1 MKYFGTLSIIASLSM
16 LSLNVTQIHAAEYSD
31 SQETV
36 FSKTVFPD
44 LSDDDLVIELPDGGY
59 LYGKCEVYD
68 ISDQTSPIIIYD
80 STMDSNAIPVK
91 KARNRIKYRQTAFP
105 TQTYGATPP
114 GTDTIYVLDYGSEYN
129 SNPFSGNGWRFSGKQ
144 FKAKSG
150 TGGDYLR
157 WTSYIDSGRVGN
169 YNEAYATKN
178 SGTIQGT
185 ALEIGVPIWNS
196 EGNLGQIYYTYN
208 PLAGTYYNVANING

>member
-1 MKYFGTLSIIASLSM
+1 
-16 LSLNVTQIHAAEYSD
+16 
-31 SQETV
+31 
-36 FSKTVFPD
+36 
-44 LSDDDLVIELPDGGY
+44 
-59 LYGKCEVYD
+59 
-68 ISDQTSPIIIYD
+68 
-80 STMDSNAIPVK
+80 MDSNAIPVK
-91 KARNRIKYRQTAFP
+91 KAKNRIKYRQTAFP
-105 TQTYGATPP
+105 TQTYGAKPP
-114 GTDTIYVLDYGSEYN
+114 GTDTIYILDYGSEYN

-169 YNEAYATKN
+169 YNEAYATTN

>member
-1 MKYFGTLSIIASLSM
+1 M
-16 LSLNVTQIHAAEYSD
+16 LSLNVAQIHAAEYSD

-105 TQTYGATPP
+105 TQTYGATPRNRYH
-114 GTDTIYVLDYGSEYN
+114 IY
-129 SNPFSGNGWRFSGKQ
+129 SGLWQ
-144 FKAKSG
+144 
-150 TGGDYLR
+150 
-157 WTSYIDSGRVGN
+157 
-169 YNEAYATKN
+169 
-178 SGTIQGT
+178 
-185 ALEIGVPIWNS
+185 
-196 EGNLGQIYYTYN
+196 
-208 PLAGTYYNVANING
+208 

>member
-1 MKYFGTLSIIASLSM
+1 M

-105 TQTYGATPP
+105 TQTYGANPP
-114 GTDTIYVLDYGSEYN
+114 RNRYHIC
-129 SNPFSGNGWRFSGKQ
+129 SGLWQ
-144 FKAKSG
+144 
-150 TGGDYLR
+150 
-157 WTSYIDSGRVGN
+157 
-169 YNEAYATKN
+169 
-178 SGTIQGT
+178 
-185 ALEIGVPIWNS
+185 
-196 EGNLGQIYYTYN
+196 
-208 PLAGTYYNVANING
+208 